1 MFFVLVGSHQ
11 SVSVQQVEVSL
22 NFSSLLLIELQI
34 FAAGVAFVLRCEI
47 DGVDAVDSDQA

>member
-22 NFSSLLLIELQI
+22 NFSPLLLIKLQI

-47 DGVDAVDSDQA
+47 DGIDAVDSDQA